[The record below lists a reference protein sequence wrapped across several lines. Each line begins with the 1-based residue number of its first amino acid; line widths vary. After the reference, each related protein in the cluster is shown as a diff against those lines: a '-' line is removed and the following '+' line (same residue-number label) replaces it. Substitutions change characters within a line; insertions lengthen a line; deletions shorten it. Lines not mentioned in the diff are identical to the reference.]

1 MNTPNKLTLLRLI
14 LVPFFV
20 FFLLMPSI
28 PHHYLAALVIF
39 AAASYTDHLD
49 GKIARKKN
57 LITDFGKFA
66 DPLAD
71 KVMILSAL
79 ACFIQLGLSNAVVLI
94 IVVAREFAVTSVRLI
109 ASGKGTVVAANK
121 WGKAKTISQIAA
133 VLVVML
139 LQYLLELHSLGG
151 YAFGDVDTV
160 RFWFGV
166 ANEIVLWISVAFTV
180 LSGVIY
186 LVQNFDFIK
195 QAK

>member
-14 LVPFFV
+14 LVPFYV

-28 PHHYLAALVIF
+28 PHHYLAAFLIF
-39 AAASYTDHLD
+39 AAAAYTDHLD

-57 LITDFGKFA
+57 MITDFGKFA

-79 ACFIQLGLSNAVVLI
+79 ACFIQLGLTNAVVLI

-109 ASGKGTVVAANK
+109 ASGKGKVVAANR

-133 VLVVML
+133 VLVVLL
-139 LQYLLELHSLGG
+139 LQYLLELHTLGVIR
-151 YAFGDVDTV
+151 FGNIDAVQY
-160 RFWFGV
+160 WFGI
-166 ANEIVLWISVAFTV
+166 AGEILLWISVAFT
-180 LSGVIY
+180 LISGIIY
-186 LVQNFDFIK
+186 IVQNFDFIK